1 MPISEFQNLENQLKT
16 LGNKSDLRLEKKQAV
31 RDKIFRSIGQI
42 ELADAITAGDE
53 KSRLAVSLKHLQQAL
68 IPHKLTFSMPATIM
82 TVIVVFMGSI
92 VTGAA
97 AQGARPG
104 DALFGMKKVIE
115 SIEVAIVSN
124 PVKKAEKTLTIAGER
139 LQYLENTL
147 GTEKALNTVL
157 QETQIAL
164 VSARATITKAKVD
177 GNETEVALLLDKF
190 NSLLADQ
197 KVLLG
202 DIEKETTNED
212 VKKTIVAIRDVIT
225 GDKIKDDATNGNVSD
240 SMIAVTSPVVPK
252 TVVKPVLDTQKPLE
266 LDIALS
272 GRQSLAGRIGTASG
286 RIVLFVGNK
295 YYYIINSPINLQ
307 LYVGNSNIGIVGDVR
322 NGELSV
328 YQIYADGKLVGE
340 NPTTV
345 ISLNDP
351 IDATIPSDKPTDT
364 AVPQE

>member
-1 MPISEFQNLENQLKT
+1 
-16 LGNKSDLRLEKKQAV
+16 
-31 RDKIFRSIGQI
+31 
-42 ELADAITAGDE
+42 
-53 KSRLAVSLKHLQQAL
+53 
-68 IPHKLTFSMPATIM
+68 
-82 TVIVVFMGSI
+82 
-92 VTGAA
+92 
-97 AQGARPG
+97 
-104 DALFGMKKVIE
+104 
-115 SIEVAIVSN
+115 
-124 PVKKAEKTLTIAGER
+124 
-139 LQYLENTL
+139 NTL